1 METSSDAVAN
11 LLLKMLRADEG
22 TKLQVYDDAS
32 GRPIVPGTK
41 VLGHPTIGTGRAL
54 DVNGITQEEADY
66 LLTNDIAKV
75 SAALD
80 KRIPWWRS
88 LTPNRQAVLASMAFQ
103 MGVDGLLG
111 FVGTLAAVRAGNYS
125 VAAER
130 MLVSLWSRQTP
141 ARAGRLAEMMRKG

>member
-1 METSSDAVAN
+1 MIEI
-11 LLLKMLRADEG
+11 LLPLLRADEG
-22 TKLQVYDDAS
+22 TRLVVYDDAT
-32 GRPIVPGTK
+32 GKPIVPGSK
-41 VLGHPTIGTGRAL
+41 VIGHPTIGTGRCL
-54 DVNGITQEEADY
+54 DTNGITQEEADY
-66 LLTNDIAKV
+66 LLANDIAKV

-103 MGVDGLLG
+103 MGVDGLMA
-111 FVGTLAAVRAGNYS
+111 FVGTLAAVQAGNYS

-141 ARAGRLAEMMRKG
+141 ARAGRLSAMMRSG